1 MSEEKLSIKDIR
13 GLVKGNAPKKEEKPA
28 AAKEAEPVNPDKQEV
43 KTVKKEVKKD
53 KPLKEP
59 VEGSNSNKL
68 DKFFAYVEEVNKIDD
83 FNIGK
88 TIHVDVDVHEIL
100 QSLKGSEVK
109 LHISKLASH
118 LLTEFIKDNKE
129 EIVEILKRKSNKFLD

>member
-13 GLVKGNAPKKEEKPA
+13 GLVKGSAPKKEEKPA
-28 AAKEAEPVNPDKQEV
+28 AEKEAAPVKPEKQEV
-43 KTVKKEVKKD
+43 KPVKKEVKKE

-59 VEGSNSNKL
+59 VERSNSGKL
-68 DKFFAYVEEVNKIDD
+68 DKFFAYVEHVNKIDD

-88 TIHVDVDVHEIL
+88 TINVDVDVHEIL
-100 QSLKGSEVK
+100 QGLKGSEVK

-118 LLTEFIKDNKE
+118 LLTEFINDNKE